1 MRKNIVIYCPEQS
14 QFKYLDPLHNKIK
27 SIRFTAEDINNELP
41 LFTSLLVDH
50 QNKQVLMVNNGYQSS
65 SNIIPSSNILWFCA
79 NSKQI
84 SLLSQL
90 PMPRLKSICEI
101 IEGDAIYLMGGV
113 LTTSE
118 LRTNSC
124 IRIALENG
132 QP

>member
-1 MRKNIVIYCPEQS
+1 
-14 QFKYLDPLHNKIK
+14 
-27 SIRFTAEDINNELP
+27 
-41 LFTSLLVDH
+41 
-50 QNKQVLMVNNGYQSS
+50 
-65 SNIIPSSNILWFCA
+65 
-79 NSKQI
+79 
-84 SLLSQL
+84 
-90 PMPRLKSICEI
+90 MPRLKSICEI